1 MCGEVVVEQFHK
13 STPKDVQNDI
23 TKPFIE
29 KTDLHFIIASS
40 AFLMGQLVVYFEN
53 YH

>member
-29 KTDLHFIIASS
+29 KTDLHLIIASS
-40 AFLMGQLVVYFEN
+40 AFLMGQLVVIFEN
-53 YH
+53 CH